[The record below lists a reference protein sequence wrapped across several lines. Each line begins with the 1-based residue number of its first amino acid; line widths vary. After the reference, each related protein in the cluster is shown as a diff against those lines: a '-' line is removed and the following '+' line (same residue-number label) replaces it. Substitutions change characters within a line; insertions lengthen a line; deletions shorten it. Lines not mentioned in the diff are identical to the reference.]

1 MSWQEGWQAIVDR
14 VLPKC
19 NTKLNHG
26 DKVLGKIEKNS
37 FIALLGKGGGHSRLG
52 PSKLCPILK
61 GMVRGLRVFEEQDVI
76 STWTKDILLIGWW

>member
-37 FIALLGKGGGHSRLG
+37 FIALLGKGGGS
-52 PSKLCPILK
+52 
-61 GMVRGLRVFEEQDVI
+61 EQARAFKTVSHPEGDGEG
-76 STWTKDILLIGWW
+76 S